1 MKRSQPNILFF
12 FTDQQRFDAVRAHGN
27 TGIRTPVLDRL
38 VRDGATFTR
47 CYTPSPVCVAA
58 RAALA
63 TGLPPHVNGCAD
75 NTRMPREYPSFMERL
90 RDGGYRTHGVG
101 KMHFTPD
108 ALKLWGFE
116 SRDISEEIREEGNDF
131 VAFLR
136 ENGYGHVHEPHGI
149 RSEYYYI
156 PQPSQLPAHLHESH
170 WVADRSIDFLHR
182 RDTSRPFFLWTS
194 FIKPHPPF
202 EAPTPWNKLYRCPDM
217 PQPFEPENSPEL
229 LTFWNRVQ
237 NRYKYKDAGRDA
249 FLLRT
254 MRAAYY
260 SCISFIDYNIGRVLE
275 ALGPAADDT
284 LIVFSSD
291 HGELLGDYGS
301 FGKRTMLDPAAR
313 IPFIVRWPGQV
324 PAGKVCST
332 PVSLLDLWPTF
343 LAAAGDREPPPHT
356 TTRNVLDFLDRPP
369 ESRTVCSQYS
379 EGAYGLY
386 MITDGAFKYIHS
398 APDQKEWLF
407 KLEDDK
413 PEEQD
418 LSSSAE
424 HAATL
429 DRLRGRLIARL
440 HEDGC
445 EAAVVNGAWRSHPLA
460 PFPSAP
466 DDGLLFQ
473 DPQSAR
479 RAVESLP
486 STYRSDR
493 PETPRHGLS
502 VFRHS

>member
-1 MKRSQPNILFF
+1 MHDRPNILFL
-12 FTDQQRFDAVRAHGN
+12 FTDQQRFDTIGAHDN
-27 TGIRTPVLDRL
+27 DLIRTPVLDRL
-38 VRDGATFTR
+38 VREGTTFTR

-75 NTRMPREYPSFMERL
+75 NAPMPRDYPSFMERL
-90 RDGGYRTHGVG
+90 SDSGYQTHGVG

-108 ALKLWGFE
+108 HRKLWGFE
-116 SRDISEEIREEGNDF
+116 SRDVSEEIKEEGNDF

-136 ENGYGHVHEPHGI
+136 EKGFGHVHEPNGI

-170 WVADRSIDFLHR
+170 WVADRSIDFLKR
-182 RDTSRPFFLWTS
+182 RDRSRPFFLWSS

-202 EAPTPWNKLYRCPDM
+202 ESPTPWNKLYRCPDM
-217 PQPFEPENSPEL
+217 PGPLVPENPADL

-237 NRYKYKDAGRDA
+237 NRYKYKDAGADQ

-260 SCISFIDYNIGRVLE
+260 SCISFIDYNVGRILQ
-275 ALGPAADDT
+275 ALGPEAENT

-313 IPFIVRWPGQV
+313 VPFILRWPGRV
-324 PAGKVCST
+324 GTGKTCAT

-343 LAAAGDREPPPHT
+343 LEAAGVNEPPPHEAAHSI
-356 TTRNVLDFLDRPP
+356 LDLLRQTAGD
-369 ESRTVCSQYS
+369 RTVFAQYS
-379 EGAYGLY
+379 EGPYALY
-386 MITDGAFKYIHS
+386 MITDGRFKYIHS

-407 KLEDDK
+407 ALEDGR
-413 PEEQD
+413 PETVSLASKSQY
-418 LSSSAE
+418 AE
-424 HAATL
+424 PL
-429 DRLRGRLIARL
+429 CRLRDELIQRLAK
-440 HEDGC
+440 DGC
-445 EAAVVNGAWRSHPLA
+445 VQAVENGAWRSHPVA
-460 PFPSAP
+460 PFPSGP

-473 DPQSAR
+473 DPPSAR
-479 RAVESLP
+479 RALENVP
-486 STYRSDR
+486 PAYRSGK

-502 VFRHS
+502 VFRQ